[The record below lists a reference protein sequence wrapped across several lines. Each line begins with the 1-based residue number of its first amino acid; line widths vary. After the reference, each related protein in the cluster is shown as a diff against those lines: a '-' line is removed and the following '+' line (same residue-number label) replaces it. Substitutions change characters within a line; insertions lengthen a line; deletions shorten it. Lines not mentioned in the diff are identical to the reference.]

1 MNTKRS
7 AIVTAEPPASSP
19 ELLDMIVGKWVSQAI
34 CTAAELGIAD
44 LLKDGPLSTPEI
56 AAKTRASED
65 GVYRLLRALAHVGL
79 FVENEP
85 RHFVL
90 APLGGGLRSD
100 VPGSLRGF
108 ARFLGHDLNSR
119 PWGHLVDSVKTGQPA
134 FDLVFGMSVFDYMT
148 KHPDSAAIFNEA
160 MASLSLIEIQAIST
174 AYNFDGIRTLVDV
187 GGGQGGLL
195 AAILIANPGLRGVL
209 FEMPHAL
216 GSARSLLQQA
226 AVIDRCQITGGD
238 FFTAVPEGGDA
249 YVLKRIL
256 HDWDDT
262 RARRILENCHRAMP
276 LGGRV
281 LVAEVVVGSANKSNL
296 AGFLDL
302 EMLVVTQGGRER
314 AEHEFQK
321 LYEAAGFRLS
331 KVIATHTVLSI
342 VEGIAV

>member
-1 MNTKRS
+1 MDTKRS
-7 AIVTAEPPASSP
+7 AIVTPEPPASSP

-44 LLKDGPLSTPEI
+44 VLKDGPLSTAEI
-56 AAKTRASED
+56 AAKAGASED

-90 APLGGGLRSD
+90 APLGTGLRSD

-108 ARFLGHDLNSR
+108 ARFLGHDLNSQ
-119 PWGHLVDSVKTGQPA
+119 PWTHLLDSVKTGQPA
-134 FDLVFGMSVFDYMT
+134 FDLVFGMPVFDYM
-148 KHPDSAAIFNEA
+148 KNQPDSAVIFNEA
-160 MASLSLIEIQAIST
+160 MASLSLIETQAVAS
-174 AYNFDGIRTLVDV
+174 ACDFDGIRTLVDV

-195 AAILIANPGLRGVL
+195 AAILITNPGMRGIL

-216 GSARSLLQQA
+216 GSARNLLQQA
-226 AVIDRCQITGGD
+226 AVIDRCEITGGD
-238 FFTAVPEGGDA
+238 FFTSVPDGGDA
-249 YVLKRIL
+249 YILKRIL
-256 HDWDDT
+256 HDWDDE
-262 RARRILENCHRAMP
+262 RAIRILRNCRRAMP
-276 LGGRV
+276 RGGRI
-281 LVAEVVVGSANKSNL
+281 LVAEVVIGSANKSNL

-314 AEHEFQK
+314 TEQEFQK

-331 KVIATHTVLSI
+331 KVITTRAPVSI

>member
-1 MNTKRS
+1 MTAQPS
-7 AIVTAEPPASSP
+7 ASAS

-44 LLKDGPLSTPEI
+44 LLKDGPLPAAEI

-65 GVYRLLRALAHVGL
+65 GVYRLLRALVQVGL
-79 FVENEP
+79 FVEHAS
-85 RHFVL
+85 RHFAL
-90 APLGGGLRSD
+90 APLGTGLRSD
-100 VPGSLRGF
+100 VPGSVRGF

-119 PWGHLVDSVKTGQPA
+119 PWAHLIDCVKTGQPA
-134 FDLVFGMSVFDYMT
+134 FDLVFGMPVFDYVT
-148 KHPDSAAIFNEA
+148 KKPESAAIFNDA
-160 MASLSLIEIQAIST
+160 MASLSLSEIQALVS
-174 AYNFDGIRTLVDV
+174 AYDFDGIRILVDV
-187 GGGQGGLL
+187 GGGHGGLL
-195 AAILIANPGLRGVL
+195 AAILIANPGMRGIL

-216 GSARSLLQQA
+216 GSARKVLQQM
-226 AVIDRCQITGGD
+226 AVIDRCEIIGGD

-256 HDWDDT
+256 HDWDDD
-262 RARRILENCHRAMP
+262 RAIRILQNCHQAMP
-276 LGGRV
+276 RGGRI
-281 LVAEVVVGSANKSNL
+281 LVAEVVVGSANTSHL
-296 AGFLDL
+296 ASFLDL